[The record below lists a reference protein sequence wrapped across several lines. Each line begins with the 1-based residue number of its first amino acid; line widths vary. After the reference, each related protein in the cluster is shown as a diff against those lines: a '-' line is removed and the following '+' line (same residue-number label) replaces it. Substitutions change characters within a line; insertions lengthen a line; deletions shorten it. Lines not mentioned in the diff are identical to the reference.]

1 MDCNTN
7 NPEWNLRTDNRKLGE
22 IGFRQARFNLQSP
35 LPGGSYH
42 RRLAG
47 FSCWDGAYLV
57 YKIYTFEGD
66 AWEEK
71 EANQLLIVMH
81 L

>member
-22 IGFRQARFNLQSP
+22 IGFGQARFNLQSP

-47 FSCWDGAYLV
+47 FSCWDA
-57 YKIYTFEGD
+57 
-66 AWEEK
+66 
-71 EANQLLIVMH
+71 
-81 L
+81 